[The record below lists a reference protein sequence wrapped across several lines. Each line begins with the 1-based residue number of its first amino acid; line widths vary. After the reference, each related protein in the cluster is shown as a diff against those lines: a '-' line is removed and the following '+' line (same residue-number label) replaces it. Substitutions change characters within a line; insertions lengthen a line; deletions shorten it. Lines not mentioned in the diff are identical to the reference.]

1 MEGKSNSIARALSS
15 LWGSNGSSNLESGQT
30 DSAGSGTV
38 FGLVKIKRFHFLNLI
53 IIFRVKRRELLDF
66 SYV

>member
-15 LWGSNGSSNLESGQT
+15 LWGGNGNSHLESGQA
-30 DSAGSGTV
+30 DSTWSGSA
-38 FGLVKIKRFHFLNLI
+38 FGLVNKALNLFLI
-53 IIFRVKRRELLDF
+53 IIFRVKRKGLLDF